1 MTEQELL
8 DLKQEIIEAKESL
21 NKITAKKDVL
31 MEEMKKKFGVST
43 IAAARKKVEKM
54 TQEIEEQEQQI
65 QGAMEELELKLEE

>member
-31 MEEMKKKFGVST
+31 MDEIKKKFGVST

-54 TQEIEEQEQQI
+54 SKEIGEQEQQI
-65 QGAMEELELKLEE
+65 QEAMEELESKLEE

>member
-31 MEEMKKKFGVST
+31 MDEMKKKFGVST